1 MTTVRVPVSEQELR
15 PRPPSGAETG
25 RRLAGQAANLEP
37 ARIAAFGHYSPE
49 RVVTNDELAARVD
62 TSDEWIRTRVGI
74 VSRRIAGPAES
85 VVDMAVAAG
94 GKAMA
99 TSGLASEDVDLVI
112 VATCTVESQVPGAA
126 AQVAH
131 RLGLNAPGSFDLNG
145 ACAGF
150 CYALAVAASVIG
162 TGAARGVLVIA
173 SEKLSAWTDWDDRST
188 CVLFADGAGAAVVR
202 AGHSGRGEIG
212 PVAWGSA
219 GGLAGVVG
227 VADRNSF
234 LRQDGLLVY
243 QWAITALTPV
253 ALEACDRAGVAPTEL
268 AAIVPHQANLR
279 IIKALARSLDA
290 PQALVADDIT
300 ESGNTSSASI
310 PLALSHMVEQGRLRP
325 ADRVLLL
332 GFGGGLTYAGQV
344 ITIP

>member
-1 MTTVRVPVSEQELR
+1 MSAQESR
-15 PRPPSGAETG
+15 PRPPSAAGTG
-25 RRLAGQAANLEP
+25 RRLARRAANPEP
-37 ARIAAFGHYSPE
+37 AHIAAFGHYSPE
-49 RVVTNDELAARVD
+49 RVVTNDELSARVD

-94 GKAMA
+94 GKALA
-99 TSGLASEDVDLVI
+99 ASGLAADDVDLVI
-112 VATCTVESQVPGAA
+112 VSTCTQESQVPGAS

-150 CYALAVAASVIG
+150 CYALATAAHTIG
-162 TGAARGVLVIA
+162 AGTARGVLVIA

-202 AGHSGRGEIG
+202 AGDSVRGEIG

-227 VADRNSF
+227 IADRNSF
-234 LRQDGLLVY
+234 LRQDGQLVY

-253 ALEACDRAGVAPTEL
+253 ALEACERAGVAPSEL

-279 IIKALARSLDA
+279 IVKTLARSLDA
-290 PQALVADDIT
+290 PQALVADDVI

-310 PLALSHMVEQGRLRP
+310 PLALSRMVEQGRLRP

>member
-1 MTTVRVPVSEQELR
+1 MSAQEIR
-15 PRPPSGAETG
+15 PRLPSAARTA
-25 RRLAGQAANLEP
+25 RRLARQAANLEP
-37 ARIAAFGHYSPE
+37 VHIAALGHYSPE
-49 RVVTNDELAARVD
+49 RVVTNDELSARVD
-62 TSDEWIRTRVGI
+62 TSDEWIRSRVGI

-99 TSGLASEDVDLVI
+99 ASGLAAEDVDLVI
-112 VATCTVESQVPGAA
+112 VSTCTTESQVPGAS

-150 CYALAVAASVIG
+150 CYALATAASMVSAG
-162 TGAARGVLVIA
+162 TAHGILVIA

-202 AGHSGRGEIG
+202 AGEAASGEIG

-219 GGLAGVVG
+219 GELAGVVG
-227 VADRNSF
+227 IADRNSF
-234 LRQDGLLVY
+234 LRQDGQLVY

-253 ALEACDRAGVAPTEL
+253 ALEACDRAGVPPSEL

-279 IIKALARSLDA
+279 IIKTLARSLDA
-290 PQALVADDIT
+290 PQALVADDII

-310 PLALSHMVEQGRLRP
+310 PLALSRMVEKGRLRS